1 MPGTYYGYYQQVADR
16 MAPYLAGRR
25 VSIEHRYP
33 SSSHIVFRRHPS
45 GSETTQWIFID
56 APQQIVD
63 WVWQYAEGFHGHIR
77 AEDGSAWFVLDI
89 DARDLPL
96 ELARLAAMYA
106 ARVLENQGLAPL
118 VKFSGSNGFHLMWNV
133 PDCTDLPDAELW
145 EIEQRVVAAVA
156 CEVERLL
163 VADDG
168 AAPIRAAVG
177 PDKPLITTSS
187 ADREQRD
194 GLLFDQLILKDNA
207 PFRVPFSVHP
217 KSGLVTVPL
226 QVGDLATFEPADATP
241 DAVAR
246 KWPALPIPNYPLQQV
261 RDAIAAWEADGC

>member
-1 MPGTYYGYYQQVADR
+1 MPGKYYSYYQRVADR

-25 VSIEHRYP
+25 VSIESRYP
-33 SSSHIVFRRHPS
+33 GSPRIVFRRHPS
-45 GSETTQWIFID
+45 GTDASLWIFID
-56 APQQIVD
+56 EPEQIVD

-96 ELARLAAMYA
+96 DMARLATQDA
-106 ARVLENQGLAPL
+106 ASVLAQQGLAPL

-133 PDCTDLPDAELW
+133 PDCKNLSDADLW
-145 EIEQRVVAAVA
+145 EIEQRVVTAVA

-163 VADDG
+163 EADDA
-168 AAPIRAAVG
+168 AAPIRTAVG
-177 PDKPLITTSS
+177 PDKSLITTSS

-217 KSGLVTVPL
+217 KSGLVSVPL
-226 QVGDLATFEPADATP
+226 RVEDLATFDPAT
-241 DAVAR
+241 
-246 KWPALPIPNYPLQQV
+246 ALPEVAAEGWEAVPVPDYPLQRV
-261 RDAIAAWEADGC
+261 RDAIADWEADGC

>member
-1 MPGTYYGYYQQVADR
+1 MPGKYYTYYQQVADR

-33 SSSHIVFRRHPS
+33 GSQHLVFRRHPS
-45 GSETTQWIFID
+45 GADSTQWIYID
-56 APQQIVD
+56 EPQQIVD

-89 DARDLPL
+89 DARSLPL
-96 ELARLAAMYA
+96 DMARLATRDA
-106 ARVLENQGLAPL
+106 AGILAQQGLAPL
-118 VKFSGSNGFHLMWNV
+118 IKFSGSNGFHLMWNV
-133 PDCTDLPDAELW
+133 PDSNELSDAALW

-163 VADDG
+163 EADAA
-168 AAPIRAAVG
+168 AAPIRDAVG
-177 PDKPLITTSS
+177 PGKLLITTSS
-187 ADREQRD
+187 ADREQRG

-217 KSGLVTVPL
+217 KSGLVSVPL
-226 QVGDLATFEPADATP
+226 RVEELETFDPARATP
-241 DAVAR
+241 EVVAEA
-246 KWPALPIPNYPLQQV
+246 WAALPIPDYPLQQV
-261 RDAIAAWEADGC
+261 RDAITAWEADGC